1 MSKTKIQR
9 KWWHWPNEKSEIM
22 AGDLIVGDK
31 FYLVHEDG
39 SYRRID
45 KKMAKKKKKK
55 KGNGGGSGY

>member
-1 MSKTKIQR
+1 
-9 KWWHWPNEKSEIM
+9 M